1 MISSQTVVAAVCLHP
16 ALTFSVTPTPSPPLY
31 HTDAIFLA
39 SFIQAQIHLKRTR
52 VLSWLSSASL
62 IELSQ
67 TGVCYKAVMFQRT
80 AGIIVLE
87 GQASHLTNIKHN
99 K

>member
-1 MISSQTVVAAVCLHP
+1 MISSQTVVGAVCLHP
-16 ALTFSVTPTPSPPLY
+16 ALTFSVTPHPPPLH

-39 SFIQAQIHLKRTR
+39 SFIQAQIHLKRAR
-52 VLSWLSSASL
+52 LLSWLSSASL

-80 AGIIVLE
+80 AGII
-87 GQASHLTNIKHN
+87 SS
-99 K
+99 

>member
-1 MISSQTVVAAVCLHP
+1 M
-16 ALTFSVTPTPSPPLY
+16 
-31 HTDAIFLA
+31 
-39 SFIQAQIHLKRTR
+39 
-52 VLSWLSSASL
+52 LSWLSSASL

-80 AGIIVLE
+80 AGIIIVLE
-87 GQASHLTNIKHN
+87 GQASHLTNIMHN